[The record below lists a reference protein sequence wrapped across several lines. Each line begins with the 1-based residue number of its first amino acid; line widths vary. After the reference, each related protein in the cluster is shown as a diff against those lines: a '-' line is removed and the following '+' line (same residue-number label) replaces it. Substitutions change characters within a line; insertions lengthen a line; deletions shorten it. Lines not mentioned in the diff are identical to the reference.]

1 MAEPRDREEEG
12 ALVHKIVTLASNFWF
27 LLKPGLPSLVGKIEL
42 VFINQSVSAFNHIL
56 SDFSL
61 IVYQFQAISAF
72 SAIIDRLGEF
82 DDALEGNFSQDNST
96 SDDSA
101 GIKVQLMNLWLPC
114 ALECNGSVHQ
124 LDTGRLLEVCNLT
137 LQTPSS
143 DNILIEDLSFKI
155 NDRDH
160 LLIVGPSGSGKTSLL
175 RALAGLWTNGQGTII
190 YVKDSNRQQVS
201 ILGLIWPLGTLRQQ
215 LLYPTWS
222 EASHP
227 DDHCMPTSEDL
238 ANALMVVSLGDLLS
252 RFHGL
257 DSTYEWSSVL
267 SLGEQQRL
275 AFARLLLSKPKLVL
289 LDESTSALDE
299 TNEARLYHEIEA
311 AGITYISIGH
321 RSTLFKY
328 HNTLLHISKFD
339 IVNNRQNWQLKP
351 ITQEAILPDSI
362 LNSDTSSFF

>member
-1 MAEPRDREEEG
+1 MGGWRCQSEE
-12 ALVHKIVTLASNFWF
+12 LR
-27 LLKPGLPSLVGKIEL
+27 KPQGKIEL

-82 DDALEGNFSQDNST
+82 DDALD
-96 SDDSA
+96 

-124 LDTGRLLEVCNLT
+124 LDTGRLLE
-137 LQTPSS
+137 TPSS

-201 ILGLIWPLGTLRQQ
+201 IL
-215 LLYPTWS
+215 
-222 EASHP
+222 
-227 DDHCMPTSEDL
+227 
-238 ANALMVVSLGDLLS
+238 
-252 RFHGL
+252 
-257 DSTYEWSSVL
+257 STNPE
-267 SLGEQQRL
+267 
-275 AFARLLLSKPKLVL
+275 KC
-289 LDESTSALDE
+289 
-299 TNEARLYHEIEA
+299 
-311 AGITYISIGH
+311 
-321 RSTLFKY
+321 
-328 HNTLLHISKFD
+328 
-339 IVNNRQNWQLKP
+339 LKG
-351 ITQEAILPDSI
+351 
-362 LNSDTSSFF
+362 